1 MDIDE
6 IKRRIEDIQND
17 ADHPEKTLS
26 DKGSNE
32 EYLRQKEGYLWYKVL
47 EAIANGA
54 DNPQELAKED
64 SSPLKGKRKPR
75 QMVLKKCQGY
85 ADKSCARI
93 LQLVRRI
100 KWNSFNK
107 AT

>member
-6 IKRRIEDIQND
+6 IQRRIEDIRND
-17 ADHPEKTLS
+17 ANHPEVSLS

-54 DNPQELAKED
+54 DNPQELAKAAIESIYID
-64 SSPLKGKRKPR
+64 FGR
-75 QMVLKKCQGY
+75 GEHH
-85 ADKSCARI
+85 
-93 LQLVRRI
+93 
-100 KWNSFNK
+100 N
-107 AT
+107 

>member
-6 IKRRIEDIQND
+6 IQRRIEDIRND
-17 ADHPEKTLS
+17 ANHPEVSLS

-54 DNPQELAKED
+54 DNPHELAKAAIESIYID
-64 SSPLKGKRKPR
+64 FGR
-75 QMVLKKCQGY
+75 GEHH
-85 ADKSCARI
+85 
-93 LQLVRRI
+93 
-100 KWNSFNK
+100 N
-107 AT
+107 

>member
-6 IKRRIEDIQND
+6 IKRRIEDVQND

-54 DNPQELAKED
+54 DNTQELAKETIESIYID
-64 SSPLKGKRKPR
+64 F
-75 QMVLKKCQGY
+75 
-85 ADKSCARI
+85 
-93 LQLVRRI
+93 RRGEHH
-100 KWNSFNK
+100 N
-107 AT
+107 